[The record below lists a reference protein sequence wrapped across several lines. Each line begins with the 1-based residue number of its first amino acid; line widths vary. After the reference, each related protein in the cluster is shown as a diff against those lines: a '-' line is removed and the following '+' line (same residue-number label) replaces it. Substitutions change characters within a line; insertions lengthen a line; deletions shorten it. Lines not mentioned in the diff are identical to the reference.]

1 MMMPTLLMIMV
12 WYKAILFFS
21 SRNWG
26 KSLRPTI
33 QKQMEISN
41 KSLVVVENKDYWVR
55 KLIRRMEP
63 VMIAAFD
70 AMYDSCSEEKHR
82 LIAFQRKLQEVQHWN
97 TYLIREQVGA
107 IQQRCEYFSELL
119 KAVFVTYIK
128 MLTSVRLSKGK
139 PEIRVKIPS
148 NDTFVH
154 RVYRDVAECFYN
166 DPHIFKNKQSHTTKR
181 QIIAQAIKDIID
193 EILPNKDILE
203 VYMGNTVDE
212 DSNVRQNEPE
222 DDNDNDDNDD
232 DDDYGNVNGNVHDN
246 VHGNI
251 HDNVHGNV
259 NDNVHGNVN
268 DNEQQQ
274 QKTVNIDSMTPASLP
289 VSAATPIDQTPATT
303 TTTMPAPAQVIA
315 QDQSLFSDA
324 EDEP

>member
-1 MMMPTLLMIMV
+1 
-12 WYKAILFFS
+12 
-21 SRNWG
+21 
-26 KSLRPTI
+26 
-33 QKQMEISN
+33 MEISN

-70 AMYDSCSEEKHR
+70 AMYDSCSEEKRR

-166 DPHIFKNKQSHTTKR
+166 DPHIFKNKQHSVKR
-181 QIIAQAIKDIID
+181 QIIAQAVKDIID

-212 DSNVRQNEPE
+212 GGSHVKPNDPE
-222 DDNDNDDNDD
+222 DDNDEYNNDD
-232 DDDYGNVNGNVHDN
+232 DDDEDNAGDNAGDN
-246 VHGNI
+246 VG
-251 HDNVHGNV
+251 DNVE
-259 NDNVHGNVN
+259 DI
-268 DNEQQQ
+268 
-274 QKTVNIDSMTPASLP
+274 QKTVNIDSALTPASLP
-289 VSAATPIDQTPATT
+289 VSAATPIDLTPSQTP
-303 TTTMPAPAQVIA
+303 PPPSVQPQI
-315 QDQSLFSDA
+315 DQSLFSDA

>member
-1 MMMPTLLMIMV
+1 M
-12 WYKAILFFS
+12 YCY
-21 SRNWG
+21 
-26 KSLRPTI
+26 
-33 QKQMEISN
+33 MEISN

-70 AMYDSCSEEKHR
+70 AMYESCSEEKHR

-97 TYLIREQVGA
+97 TYLIREQVAA

-166 DPHIFKNKQSHTTKR
+166 DPYIFKHKQHITKR
-181 QIIAQAIKDIID
+181 QIIGQAIKDIID

-212 DSNVRQNEPE
+212 DSHVRPNDPE
-222 DDNDNDDNDD
+222 DDNDNDEDD
-232 DDDYGNVNGNVHDN
+232 DDDDVDGGGGYGNGEGDGEGAGAEEYGV
-246 VHGNI
+246 
-251 HDNVHGNV
+251 
-259 NDNVHGNVN
+259 
-268 DNEQQQ
+268 QQH
-274 QKTVNIDSMTPASLP
+274 QKTVNIDSMTPATLP
-289 VSAATPIDQTPATT
+289 VSAATPIDQTPTPVQTQEAT
-303 TTTMPAPAQVIA
+303 PAAAA

>member
-1 MMMPTLLMIMV
+1 
-12 WYKAILFFS
+12 
-21 SRNWG
+21 
-26 KSLRPTI
+26 
-33 QKQMEISN
+33 MEISN

-70 AMYDSCSEEKHR
+70 AMYDSCSEEKRR

-107 IQQRCEYFSELL
+107 IQQKCEYFSELL

-166 DPHIFKNKQSHTTKR
+166 DPHIFKLKQHSVKR

-212 DSNVRQNEPE
+212 GGSHVKPNDPE
-222 DDNDNDDNDD
+222 DENDEYNNDD
-232 DDDYGNVNGNVHDN
+232 DEDEDN
-246 VHGNI
+246 AG
-251 HDNVHGNV
+251 DNAGDAAGY
-259 NDNVHGNVN
+259 NDNPGG
-268 DNEQQQ
+268 DI
-274 QKTVNIDSMTPASLP
+274 QKTVNIDSALTPASLP
-289 VSAATPIDQTPATT
+289 VSAATPIDPTPSQTPPLPTT
-303 TTTMPAPAQVIA
+303 TVQPQI
-315 QDQSLFSDA
+315 DQSLFSDA